1 MPAPQNSNWP
11 AAEIGY
17 DFAARLVSLVG
28 SPVPIRARVLVISAL
43 LAVLGSAA
51 ACRLQPEPPPK
62 PPPAPLEY
70 LGEWGVQ
77 GDGPGQLSKPASLAV
92 DSVGDVYIADR
103 GSRFVHKFD
112 PLGHPLLSF
121 QHPWLELPD
130 DIAVDGGGA
139 IYVADAG
146 RSSILIFHPDGTG
159 LRPIRCAHKGGQK
172 LPLGVALDDEGNVFA
187 IEASLHQVQ
196 KFNPR
201 GRLVKAWDVP
211 GEAIGEHASPA
222 DGAVGPDGF
231 LYVLDARRSRV
242 LKFTREG
249 EFIAGWGG
257 GEPSAGALGGPG
269 GLAVSDK
276 YVFAGD
282 SLNHRV
288 QAWTLDGQRKLTDD
302 LGGHLNV
309 GEAGPAD
316 VAVSPRG
323 ELLVLDGAHVLRFR
337 INF

>member
-1 MPAPQNSNWP
+1 M
-11 AAEIGY
+11 
-17 DFAARLVSLVG
+17 
-28 SPVPIRARVLVISAL
+28 RARVLAIPAL
-43 LAVLGSAA
+43 LATLGAVA
-51 ACRLQPEPPPK
+51 ACRRQPDPPPK
-62 PPPAPLEY
+62 PPPPPLEY

-77 GDGPGQLSKPASLAV
+77 GDGPGQLSKPVSLAV
-92 DSVGDVYIADR
+92 DAPGHVYIADQ

-121 QHPWLELPD
+121 QHPWLEFPD
-130 DIAVDGGGA
+130 GIAVDGDGA

-146 RSSILIFHPDGTG
+146 RSSILIFHSDGTH
-159 LRPIRCAHKGGQK
+159 LRPIRCARKGRPKQ
-172 LPLGVALDDEGNVFA
+172 PLGVVVDDEGNIFA
-187 IEASLHQVQ
+187 IEASLHQIQ

-201 GRLVKAWDVP
+201 GRLMKAWQLP
-211 GEAIGEHASPA
+211 GEALGEHASPA
-222 DGAVGPDGF
+222 GGAVGPDGF
-231 LYVLDARRSRV
+231 LYVLDALRGRV

-249 EFIAGWGG
+249 EFVAGWGG
-257 GEPSAGALGGPG
+257 GEPSAGAVGGPG

-282 SLNHRV
+282 SVNHRV
-288 QAWTLDGQRKLTDD
+288 QVWTLDGQHKLADD

-309 GEAGPAD
+309 GQAGPAG

-323 ELLVLDGAHVLRFR
+323 ELLVLDAARVLRFR